1 MARKSQQPVPVQAAL
16 RGAYVAVSVGAF
28 FLAVCL
34 SSAATSKSAAMVL
47 AAYYLDE
54 SRAEHD
60 VYYIEHGSL
69 VFDIEIL
76 LTTVFRG
83 KFANSEAP
91 S

>member
-47 AAYYLDE
+47 VAYLPG
-54 SRAEHD
+54 RKPGGARRVLH
-60 VYYIEHGSL
+60 
-69 VFDIEIL
+69 
-76 LTTVFRG
+76 
-83 KFANSEAP
+83 
-91 S
+91 